1 MQDDENSVM
10 TKDTDDSILTGL
22 DGDESTC
29 MSTSKRGSD
38 EEEEKDD
45 ESGNEYDENQS
56 VKEHDGER
64 EVGCNYLNELVEL
77 LFIEVR
83 GKQFTICTEIV
94 IILGMVRF
102 MICGGR
108 LRYKRYDAH
117 FLKKV
122 VLNFRFL
129 LLVII

>member
-1 MQDDENSVM
+1 MIQAKKRHCPKPIQDDENSVM

-64 EVGCNYLNELVEL
+64 EVGCNYLNELVADTTH
-77 LFIEVR
+77 
-83 GKQFTICTEIV
+83 TI
-94 IILGMVRF
+94 
-102 MICGGR
+102 
-108 LRYKRYDAH
+108 
-117 FLKKV
+117 
-122 VLNFRFL
+122 
-129 LLVII
+129 

>member
-1 MQDDENSVM
+1 M

-77 LFIEVR
+77 LLN
-83 GKQFTICTEIV
+83 QFKSLI
-94 IILGMVRF
+94 
-102 MICGGR
+102 
-108 LRYKRYDAH
+108 
-117 FLKKV
+117 
-122 VLNFRFL
+122 NS
-129 LLVII
+129 